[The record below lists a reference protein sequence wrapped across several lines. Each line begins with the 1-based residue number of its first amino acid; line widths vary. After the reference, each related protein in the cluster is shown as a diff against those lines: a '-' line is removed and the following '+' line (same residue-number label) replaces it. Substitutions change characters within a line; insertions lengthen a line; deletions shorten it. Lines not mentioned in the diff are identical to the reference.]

1 MTNISYGDCF
11 VHQFAE
17 FFRLKAAL
25 TAKLDNK
32 PVKIL
37 KRLPSVY
44 FIVKGEHSLNWP
56 FSWFTFC
63 TSLPQIQKL
72 HVEAPC
78 TAQI

>member
-25 TAKLDNK
+25 TAKLDSK
-32 PVKIL
+32 PAKIL

-44 FIVKGEHSLNWP
+44 FIVKGEHSLN
-56 FSWFTFC
+56 
-63 TSLPQIQKL
+63 
-72 HVEAPC
+72 
-78 TAQI
+78 

>member
-32 PVKIL
+32 PAKIL

-44 FIVKGEHSLNWP
+44 FIVKGEHSLN
-56 FSWFTFC
+56 
-63 TSLPQIQKL
+63 
-72 HVEAPC
+72 
-78 TAQI
+78 